1 MKIWLYTV
9 THNEAKILPWFLRHY
24 EQFCDRITVFDDQS
38 TDGTAD
44 MVRACPVGV
53 LEKYPFDG
61 KLDDRQFI
69 QLARETYV
77 KARGQADWVIWC
89 DPDEFLYK
97 SNLIETLEKLLRDG
111 VQVPLTRGFQMISDH
126 FPVAGNPSSDHCE
139 CGHSRGMHDCG
150 SGRCD
155 VIPQGGLRCG
165 CRQFRG
171 ESSHL
176 RQLTDVVTEGVE
188 DPVYAKPVIFRPEV
202 DMNWEPGKHYV
213 HGNFNRGKIPVLKV
227 LHYRCL
233 GLEYLRERHARNYA
247 NCSKANLESGLG
259 VGVYPGHTGHMSEPW
274 FKEVLP
280 TRRRVL
286 DHSTFHELMRVIHHG
301 DAIYANFLRETEPE
315 MTLQPSWGS
324 EHPWLRETIDRVQP
338 QIIIEVGTFLG
349 RSALH
354 MGEHIKA
361 LGLDSAIICVDTWLG
376 DEHHWLEPE
385 VRHLLEHRYGRPE
398 FYHTFCANVWGS
410 NLQETIIPLSMDSIS
425 GARLLS
431 RLGVKADMIYV
442 DGGHVGGEVYRDL
455 VNFWSLLRPGG
466 AMLMDDYGDGR
477 FQGLTDD
484 VNRFAREQGL
494 PLEVNGHKARLW
506 KPA

>member
-24 EQFCDRITVFDDQS
+24 EQFCDRITVFDDAS
-38 TDGTAD
+38 TDGTPD
-44 MVRACPVGV
+44 LVRACKVGV
-53 LEKYPFDG
+53 VEKYPFAG

-69 QLARETYV
+69 QLAKQTYV
-77 KARGQADWVIWC
+77 QARGHADWVIWC
-89 DPDEFLYK
+89 DPDEFLYHPH
-97 SNLIETLEKLLRDG
+97 LLATLEKLLADG
-111 VQVPLTRGFQMISDH
+111 VQVPFTRGFQMISET
-126 FPVAGNPSSDHCE
+126 FPVYADWPDWHKKTADSS
-139 CGHSRGMHDCG
+139 G
-150 SGRCD
+150 
-155 VIPQGGLRCG
+155 PQIT
-165 CRQFRG
+165 
-171 ESSHL
+171 
-176 RQLTDVVTEGVE
+176 QLVNEGVE

-213 HGNFNRGKIPVLKV
+213 HLPSGTKVATAQHSGLKV

-280 TRRRVL
+280 TRRPVL
-286 DHSTFHELMRVIHHG
+286 AHSTFHELMRVIHHG
-301 DAIYANFLRETEPE
+301 DAIYANFLREAKPE

-324 EHPWLRETIDRVQP
+324 EHPWLRETIDRVRP

-354 MGEHIKA
+354 MGEHLKA
-361 LGLDSAIICVDTWLG
+361 IGLDSAIICVDTWLG
-376 DEHHWLEPE
+376 DEHHWIEPE

-410 NLQETIIPLSMDSIS
+410 NLQETIIPLSIDSTS

-431 RLGVKADMIYV
+431 RLGVHADMIYV

-466 AMLMDDYGDGR
+466 AMLMDDYNDGR
-477 FQGLTDD
+477 FPGLTAD
-484 VNRFAREQGL
+484 VQRFAQEHGL
-494 PLEVNGHKARLW
+494 AVEVSGEKARVW
-506 KPA
+506 KP